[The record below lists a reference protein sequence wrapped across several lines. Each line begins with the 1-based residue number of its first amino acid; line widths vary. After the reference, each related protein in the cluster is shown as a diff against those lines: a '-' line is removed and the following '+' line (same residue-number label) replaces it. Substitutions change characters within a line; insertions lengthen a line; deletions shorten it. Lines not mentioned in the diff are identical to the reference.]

1 MDCRVTHTTSS
12 FFVFQGYKPAKLG
25 YIVSK
30 ADLSRVEGTEVRFEM
45 NLSGL
50 EWFGEK
56 EARFCS
62 LLGVYASSKNL
73 WKFVEMSFKNV
84 PFFAKSG
91 QIWIWLKTTV
101 YS

>member
-30 ADLSRVEGTEVRFEM
+30 ADLSRVEDTEVRFEM

-56 EARFCS
+56 EARFCA
-62 LLGVYASSKNL
+62 LLGGCMLSSCIFNKAQKTCGNL
-73 WKFVEMSFKNV
+73 WK
-84 PFFAKSG
+84 
-91 QIWIWLKTTV
+91 
-101 YS
+101 

>member
-1 MDCRVTHTTSS
+1 MLKRRSNSLRLSPSVVDCRVTHTTSS

-56 EARFCS
+56 EARFWS
-62 LLGVYASSKNL
+62 LLGVFASFIFNK
-73 WKFVEMSFKNV
+73 V
-84 PFFAKSG
+84 
-91 QIWIWLKTTV
+91 QKTCENEL
-101 YS
+101 